1 MSSLHPFQKSD
12 GSTLEVSAEQDA
24 RRTARGIQ
32 LRTKRKDG
40 GGGGS
45 DDAPPGDGGGGGETA
60 PKRQKGGLG
69 KHNGGRKNGNT
80 GGGHPG
86 SGRGE
91 GGRGSGAP
99 KDDRKKS
106 GEQHASGLDI
116 HAPPKTDGSLP
127 AAAASGGQSGGVAPA
142 ASFARAETPTQ
153 VHAVRSAATKSQLAS
168 APFQRTGGGGA
179 PPKATPGTKKKTPLR
194 APTSKPTKPYELE
207 DVVICGE
214 CCEECMTCEQPV
226 VNTASIFTNRV
237 TVILSPLQEDAS
249 EALGR
254 RARVVSTVAMLDTGA
269 NESNFISRALANELV
284 SLGGEICLSSDRVV
298 CSAFIRQSL
307 CKY

>member
-1 MSSLHPFQKSD
+1 MAVVVAAMMPPPAMVVVVAKPHPNDKRVVPQGEVQAAVLATPAAKKDSRPVHQEDSSAKNDSRPVYQGD
-12 GSTLEVSAEQDA
+12 ISTVVTGIRVVVTLAAAAARVVAAVA
-24 RRTARGIQ
+24 RR
-32 LRTKRKDG
+32 
-40 GGGGS
+40 
-45 DDAPPGDGGGGGETA
+45 
-60 PKRQKGGLG
+60 
-69 KHNGGRKNGNT
+69 
-80 GGGHPG
+80 
-86 SGRGE
+86 
-91 GGRGSGAP
+91 
-99 KDDRKKS
+99 RKKS

-116 HAPPKTDGSLP
+116 HAPPKTDGSLH